1 MEIRRCVHDTKK
13 YLLLL
18 MGLVWGAAGFNILR
32 LGLLAYVGLVK
43 PLYLLLSAAVFVIFQ
58 KMVFGKLVQ
67 KHTARILAYEAPKVW
82 FWHFFDRKSFI
93 IMAFMMTM
101 GISLRKFS
109 LVPID
114 FIAFFYTGLGA
125 SLLLAGILFLRQF
138 FLTLTDNTKEVFH
151 MDFQKLIS
159 SAFCYAI
166 AGLACGVF
174 YREFTKFTAFTGKT
188 TLAFTH
194 LHLLVMG
201 TLLFLILAV
210 IALHTDLAE
219 QARFQQ
225 FRKVYAVALPFM
237 VIMFFVRGILQA
249 LQTPLSTGAN
259 AAISGIAG
267 ISHILMTVALVLL
280 FLALRRCTPKKA

>member
-1 MEIRRCVHDTKK
+1 MIPKK

-18 MGLVWGAAGFNILR
+18 AGLVWGAAGFNILR

-67 KHTARILAYEAPKVW
+67 KHTARILAYEAPKVC

-159 SAFCYAI
+159 SAFRYAI

-194 LHLLVMG
+194 LHLLSWVHCC
-201 TLLFLILAV
+201 F
-210 IALHTDLAE
+210 
-219 QARFQQ
+219 
-225 FRKVYAVALPFM
+225 
-237 VIMFFVRGILQA
+237 
-249 LQTPLSTGAN
+249 
-259 AAISGIAG
+259 
-267 ISHILMTVALVLL
+267 
-280 FLALRRCTPKKA
+280 

>member
-1 MEIRRCVHDTKK
+1 
-13 YLLLL
+13 
-18 MGLVWGAAGFNILR
+18 
-32 LGLLAYVGLVK
+32 
-43 PLYLLLSAAVFVIFQ
+43 
-58 KMVFGKLVQ
+58 
-67 KHTARILAYEAPKVW
+67 
-82 FWHFFDRKSFI
+82 
-93 IMAFMMTM
+93 MAFMMTM

-159 SAFCYAI
+159 SSFRYAI

-201 TLLFLILAV
+201 TLLFLILAA

-280 FLALRRCTPKKA
+280 FLALHRCTPKKRKHETHFFEVGSF

>member
-1 MEIRRCVHDTKK
+1 MIPKK

-18 MGLVWGAAGFNILR
+18 AGLVWGAAGFNILR

-67 KHTARILAYEAPKVW
+67 KHTARILAYEAPKVC
-82 FWHFFDRKSFI
+82 FWHFFDRKSFL

-151 MDFQKLIS
+151 MDFHKLIS
-159 SAFCYAI
+159 SAFRYAI

-174 YREFTKFTAFTGKT
+174 YREFTKFTVFTGKT

-201 TLLFLILAV
+201 TLLFLILAA

-267 ISHILMTVALVLL
+267 ISHILMTVSLVLL